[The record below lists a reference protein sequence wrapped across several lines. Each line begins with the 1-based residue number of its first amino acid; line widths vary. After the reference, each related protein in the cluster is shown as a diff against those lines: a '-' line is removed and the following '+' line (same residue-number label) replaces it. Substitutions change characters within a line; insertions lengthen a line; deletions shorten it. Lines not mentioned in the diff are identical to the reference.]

1 MSGQKINQLMDI
13 WAAHQQHRYGDDD
26 PNPPFASSQN
36 MYNVIDA
43 TEVGGVQWQSFMVT
57 YNGALPKQNPP
68 TWMSASYEV
77 WFRDPLAVME
87 EQIGNRDFGYKMD
100 YALKRVFS
108 KLGKRQFSD
117 FMSGNWAWNQ
127 VVRA

>member
-1 MSGQKINQLMDI
+1 MDI
-13 WAAHQQHRYGDDD
+13 WAAHQQHRYDDD
-26 PNPPFASSQN
+26 EPNPPFASSQD

-43 TEVGGVQWQSFMVT
+43 TEVGGIPWQAFMVT
-57 YNGALPKQNPP
+57 YNGVLPKQNPP

-87 EQIGNRDFGYKMD
+87 EQIGNRDFGYEMD
-100 YALKRVFS
+100 YAPKRVFS
-108 KLGKRQFSD
+108 KSGKRQFSD

-127 VVRA
+127 AV